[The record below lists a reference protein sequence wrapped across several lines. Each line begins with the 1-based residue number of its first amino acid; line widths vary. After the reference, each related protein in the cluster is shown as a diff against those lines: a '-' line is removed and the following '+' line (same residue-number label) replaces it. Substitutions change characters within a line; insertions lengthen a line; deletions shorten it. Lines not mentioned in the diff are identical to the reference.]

1 MSDKKIRI
9 PEEVL
14 SEYKDLFDSYDKN
27 KNGEIE
33 RKEMK
38 IILKKLGKEGTE
50 EEIDSIWKSM
60 NKIES
65 DTTINFDDFLTFIK
79 NFNLS
84 KNSMSTDDIINAFEM
99 FDKNHNGTISIN
111 EFKHILMDLGQKFSE
126 NEVNEIIK
134 EIDLDDNG
142 KINYREFVQFWQEQ

>member
-1 MSDKKIRI
+1 MSDKKRI

-14 SEYKDLFDSYDKN
+14 SEYQDLFDSYDLN
-27 KNGEIE
+27 KTGEIE

-38 IILKKLGKEGTE
+38 TILKKLGKESTN
-50 EEIDSIWKSM
+50 EEIEQIWKSM

-65 DTTINFDDFLTFIK
+65 DYTISFDDFIEFIK
-79 NFNLS
+79 RYNLS
-84 KNSMSTDDIINAFEM
+84 KNSMSTDDIINAFEI
-99 FDKNHNGTISIN
+99 FDKNHDGTLSIN

-126 NEVNEIIK
+126 DEVNEIIT
-134 EIDLDDNG
+134 EIDLDNNG

>member
-33 RKEMK
+33 RKEMN

-65 DTTINFDDFLTFIK
+65 DYTISFDDFIEFIK
-79 NFNLS
+79 RYNLS
-84 KNSMSTDDIINAFEM
+84 KNSMSTDDIINAFEI
-99 FDKNHNGTISIN
+99 FDKNHDGTISIN

-126 NEVNEIIK
+126 DEVNEIIT
-134 EIDLDDNG
+134 EIDLDNNG
-142 KINYREFVQFWQEQ
+142 KINYRDFVEFWQEQ